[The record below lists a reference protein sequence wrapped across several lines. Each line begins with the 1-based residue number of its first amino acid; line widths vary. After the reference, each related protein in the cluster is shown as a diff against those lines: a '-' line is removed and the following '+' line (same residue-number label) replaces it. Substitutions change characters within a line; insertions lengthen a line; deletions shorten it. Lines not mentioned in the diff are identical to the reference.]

1 MGRRSKPPVE
11 IKAELNTE
19 VTPTSEGLPVF
30 QHFFD
35 VLHTDARKQ
44 CILTRVFFMSP
55 TPSEVEDTCKL
66 KDSFDGEFHCV
77 GGVLPGMCSALV
89 STPLCK
95 YIVELGFSESFAKD
109 VARLCMF
116 SMIGKEWGRNRVA
129 NLISSLKEF
138 MSCLASLI
146 AIPTD
151 CTLSS
156 ITYNHWSD
164 FRELTGSDSRISAK
178 NTFNTA
184 RYIFMS
190 YPPTSLNDHLKT
202 IRFKKTKQVNNPNYE
217 HTSELFADNA
227 YSDAEMYQLLAVFI
241 SGFQRRIGYL
251 KHMHEIAEK
260 DMPDN
265 WIHPD
270 RKHVFIKW
278 AGRKRPKF
286 YTDITELIAKWLG
299 NEKFYDLIVGH
310 YLLWHKIAG
319 KDFVLAIRGVS
330 SRNEDIRVNL
340 VKFRQAM
347 GERYGFCPESSLTL
361 MDFHIK
367 KRGRTDK
374 KGVMHQL
381 SYCLANLLM
390 MQCGVN
396 KEVALSIP
404 SRDEN
409 GKSIL
414 KRLESLFV
422 GKNDNPEVELFGFK
436 NKTGK
441 ARAKKIPIPIPI
453 TSPLYSMLIDYEK
466 YYKTDFDGPFFE
478 VAPSFGRGWSVG
490 GSAEG
495 FLKNY
500 PVMIESGEMLK
511 SLDTTKF
518 RKVFAAGKLY
528 EHMENIQDANQL
540 ASQLREDL
548 NHGNLSTSLNNYILK
563 TSGGRGIIDVAIAT
577 ITSEKLKEGIEFKG
591 RIITEDKMPKTK
603 KTVYLCECEDPEYPS
618 HGESISNECT
628 HYDLCLGCERSVI
641 CKEHLPY
648 ICARII
654 QYEENR
660 NIDPVIWPALWED
673 RWMIAHDA
681 LDNYAKKNRKNGSR
695 LVEEAWASAKSGKV
709 TLPPIIMSEI

>member
-1 MGRRSKPPVE
+1 MGRKRKKPVE
-11 IKAELNTE
+11 IKAELKTE

-30 QHFFD
+30 QRYYDVFD
-35 VLHTDARKQ
+35 TNTSGLR
-44 CILTRVFFMSP
+44 IMTRVFFVSP
-55 TPSEVEDTCKL
+55 TREEVEDTLKL
-66 KDSFDGEFHCV
+66 KKSFDGEFHCI
-77 GGVLPGMCSALV
+77 GGCTIIV
-89 STPLCK
+89 SSPLCEF
-95 YIVELGFSESFAKD
+95 IVDLGFSKGFAED
-109 VARLCMF
+109 IARLCILKMA
-116 SMIGKEWGRNRVA
+116 GREKGRASTAHIINA
-129 NLISSLKEF
+129 LKEYIAA
-138 MSCLASLI
+138 LACQTANPS
-146 AIPTD
+146 D
-151 CTLSS
+151 FSLSS
-156 ITYNHWSD
+156 ITYDHWVA
-164 FRELTGSDSRISAK
+164 FRELTGGDSRVSAK
-178 NTFNTA
+178 SIFNTA
-184 RYIFMS
+184 RNIFMN

-217 HTSELFADNA
+217 HTSELFADNE
-227 YSDAEMYQLLAVFI
+227 YSDAAMYQLLAVFI

-251 KHMHEIAEK
+251 KHMHDITEK
-260 DMPDN
+260 NMPDN

-270 RKHVFIKW
+270 RKPIFIKW
-278 AGRKRPKF
+278 AGKKRPQF
-286 YTDITELIAKWLG
+286 NTDITELIGKWIG
-299 NEKFYDLIVGH
+299 DEKYYGLIVDH
-310 YLLWHKIAG
+310 LLLWHKMAG
-319 KDFVLAIRGVS
+319 KDFMSAIRS
-330 SRNEDIRVNL
+330 TCSRKKNVRANN
-340 VKFRQAM
+340 VKFRKAM
-347 GERYGFCPESSLTL
+347 GELYGFSADSLCGI
-361 MDFHIK
+361 MGYHVK
-367 KRGRTDK
+367 KTGRIDK
-374 KGVMHQL
+374 QGIMHQL

-390 MQCGVN
+390 MQTGVN

-409 GKSIL
+409 AESIL
-414 KRLESLFV
+414 KRAESLFV
-422 GKNDNPEVELFGFK
+422 GKNDNPEIELFGYK
-436 NKTGK
+436 NKTGTS
-441 ARAKKIPIPIPI
+441 RAKKIPIPIPI

-548 NHGNLSTSLNNYILK
+548 NHGNLSTTLNNYILK

-603 KTVYLCECEDPEYPS
+603 KTVYLCECEDPEHPS

-709 TLPPIIMSEI
+709 MLPPIIMSEI